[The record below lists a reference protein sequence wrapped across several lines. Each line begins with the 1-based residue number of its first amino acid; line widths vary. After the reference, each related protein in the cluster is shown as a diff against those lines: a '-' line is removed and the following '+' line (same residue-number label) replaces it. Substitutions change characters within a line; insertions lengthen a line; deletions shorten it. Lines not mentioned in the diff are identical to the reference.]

1 MVKRVLAL
9 LAGAIGLLLATTL
22 VGVAGPAGASPASS
36 HVTSAKQ
43 GSPSGSLKVTI
54 TGGEWP
60 NLDPALDNEDA
71 LDSQMLNAIYGG
83 LFDYGPKGK
92 IIPDLASGYT
102 VSNGGMTVDINIRP
116 GVTFSDGTPFT
127 AQDVA
132 SSINRVLLPQNGCIC
147 LSNFSAVKSIAASGP
162 STVVLTM
169 ARPFAPIIQA
179 FNGTGPNWVVDPTA
193 LSSMGT
199 TAYGQ
204 KPVGAGPFMVT
215 SNAANSSLQLTANPR
230 YWRKGFPLLKNLS
243 FLSVGSDQS
252 AYSALQAGQAQMATL
267 IATIPLLKQAMHG
280 ATGNVRVLN
289 FPATFYEF
297 MSLNET
303 VAPFNNILAREAI
316 YYATDSNAL
325 VTHLYG
331 GLYKTVQSPT
341 AQGETFYI
349 PKVPGYRTY
358 NLAKAKALVKQLGG
372 LSVTMTTTSNT
383 QFWNTEAQALQ
394 AMWQRAG
401 IKVNIRLTN
410 LEEVLAQLKSN
421 DWQALDSNWGGA
433 DPAIAM
439 PTYFSSKGPFTGIHD
454 PTLDNLMN
462 QAAVATSKAQ
472 RLSLYKQVA
481 QRMNQQAEAPFMY
494 TKTFYSFALKSVHGI
509 PTNQGNVPWWQVS
522 VKA

>member
-1 MVKRVLAL
+1 MGKRVMAA
-9 LAGAIGLLLATTL
+9 LAGAVALLLATL
-22 VGVAGPAGASPASS
+22 MVAAAGPAGASPASG
-36 HVTSAKQ
+36 KQ
-43 GSPSGSLKVTI
+43 SSPSGSLKVTI

-71 LDSQMLNAIYGG
+71 LDSQQLNAIYGG
-83 LFDYGPKGK
+83 LFEFGVKGK
-92 IIPDLASGYT
+92 VIPDLATGYT
-102 VSNGGMTVDINIRP
+102 VTDGGMTVDINIRP
-116 GVTFSDGTPFT
+116 GVTFSDGTAFT
-127 AQDVA
+127 ADAVA

-147 LSNFSAVKSIAASGP
+147 DSNFSAVKTVTASGP

-169 ARPFAPIIQA
+169 NHPFAPIIQA
-179 FNGTGPNWVVDPTA
+179 FNGTGPNWIVSPTA
-193 LSSMGT
+193 LQTMGT
-199 TAYGQ
+199 TAFGQ
-204 KPVGAGPFMVT
+204 HPVGAGPFMVT
-215 SNAANSSLQLTANPR
+215 SNTANSTLELTANPK
-230 YWRKGFPLLKNLS
+230 YWRKGYPLLKNLS

-267 IATIPLLKQAMHG
+267 ISTIPLIKQAMHG
-280 ATGNVRVLN
+280 GTGNIRVLD

-316 YYATDSNAL
+316 YYATDSQAL
-325 VTHLYG
+325 ATHLYQ
-331 GLYKTVQSPT
+331 GLYKTVQSAT

-358 NLAKAKALVKQLGG
+358 DLAKAKALVKQLGG
-372 LSVTMTTTSNT
+372 LTVTMTTTSNT
-383 QFWNTEAQALQ
+383 EFWNTEAQALQ
-394 AMWQRAG
+394 SMWQAAG
-401 IKVNIRLTN
+401 IKVNIALTD

-421 DWQALDSNWGGA
+421 NWQALDSNWGGA

-439 PTYFSSKGPFTGIHD
+439 PTYFSSSGPFTGIHD

-462 QAAVATSKAQ
+462 QAAVATSNSA

-494 TKTFYSFALKSVHGI
+494 TKTFYSFATSSVHGI
-509 PTNQGNVPWWQVS
+509 PTGENNIPWWTVS
-522 VKA
+522 VKS